1 MYVEKRRNPPPARF
15 PPDLPTEPPKTRA
28 DSNGSP
34 KRKPPRFYAT
44 NVMVFFPLLPRT
56 SPSSH
61 DQAFDCL
68 GFSSGRFQFHAVP

>member
-1 MYVEKRRNPPPARF
+1 MVIAPGAYDGITARLIAQAGFPAVYM
-15 PPDLPTEPPKTRA
+15 TGA
-28 DSNGSP
+28 G
-34 KRKPPRFYAT
+34 FYAT
-44 NVMVFFPLLPRT
+44 NVMVLFPLLPRT